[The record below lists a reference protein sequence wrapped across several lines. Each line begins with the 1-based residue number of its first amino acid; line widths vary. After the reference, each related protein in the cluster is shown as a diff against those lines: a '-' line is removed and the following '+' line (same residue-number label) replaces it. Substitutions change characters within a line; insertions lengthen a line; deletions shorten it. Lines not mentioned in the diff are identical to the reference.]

1 MIQAELEQAGI
12 DGSIPIALGI
22 DILNKIYF
30 VIGAAMD
37 TRLDKNKLLNVGDS
51 IYRYC
56 TRGRISTP
64 CFYVGP
70 SIRD

>member
-1 MIQAELEQAGI
+1 
-12 DGSIPIALGI
+12 
-22 DILNKIYF
+22 
-30 VIGAAMD
+30 MD
-37 TRLDKNKLLNVGDS
+37 TRLDKKQTIERWG
-51 IYRYC
+51 IRFTGIG